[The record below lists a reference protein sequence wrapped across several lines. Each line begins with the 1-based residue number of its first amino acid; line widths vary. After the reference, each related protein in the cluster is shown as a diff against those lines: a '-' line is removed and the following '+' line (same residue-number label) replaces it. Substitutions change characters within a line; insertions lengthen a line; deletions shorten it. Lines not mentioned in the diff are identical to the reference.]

1 VAPPEP
7 SSDRDE
13 REPSRLERALRRLV
27 ELGAERIADGP
38 EGLRQWV
45 SELRLPKELVSVLLT
60 QVEETKSEVT
70 RLVVRE
76 LREFLEKTSLAD
88 ELERILSRLTLEV
101 RTQIRFVP
109 NEAGSGLARPR
120 VRTQV
125 GLKRDEGSAVAMESN
140 PPPDE
145 AEPSPE
151 ASPSTI
157 TEDAGGAETS
167 EENQWES
174 H

>member
-1 VAPPEP
+1 MAPPEP
-7 SSDRDE
+7 SPDRDD
-13 REPSRLERALRRLV
+13 REPSRLERTLRRLL
-27 ELGAERIADGP
+27 ELGAERIAEGP

-45 SELRLPKELVSVLLT
+45 SELRLPKELVSVLLA

-70 RLVVRE
+70 KVVVRE
-76 LREFLEKTSLAD
+76 LRAFLEKTSLAD

-109 NEAGSGLARPR
+109 NQAGSGLARPR

-125 GLKRDEGSAVAMESN
+125 GLKRDETSAVTAE
-140 PPPDE
+140 DE
-145 AEPSPE
+145 AAPEDHAGHEPEPG
-151 ASPSTI
+151 
-157 TEDAGGAETS
+157 TEIRDDGGADTT
-167 EENQWES
+167 EENPWES